1 MLRLLWIKLLLLH
14 SFLLLPGVFAHG
26 VTNQDLQECR
36 ASLKA
41 KDSYRAVEHCQK
53 AIAYARL
60 NKNLKDESIAL
71 HNLGSSYVQLEQF
84 DLAKQYYLKAIK
96 TAKSADYTLLIKKA
110 YFNLGFSFDRQ
121 NEYQLATESA
131 QKILAVQPGT
141 KATEAEIAEHY
152 RLDHRARIFLGTL
165 ARNQN
170 QLQNAL
176 NYFEE
181 SLAIAKDRG
190 NLAAITE
197 SEDLLKQLYLRIGH
211 KSHYV
216 QELVTKIKQR
226 KKSPVPSGQ
235 KRSQTNPKIRS
246 ILRLLE
252 VRTTV
257 SQYRT
262 GKINNLGKAYS
273 LLHKAM
279 TEAIEAGDINQQVS
293 VLIKFNELEQEFGQ
307 KDAGLILLKQALKL
321 TQRNND
327 TESEIQV
334 LMVLAEQSLRIG
346 QYKTAEQYY
355 HRALALTRAARNF
368 RNEASL
374 LTDISN
380 IYFDIGKSSLSL
392 KKSQQAIKIL
402 EKHDNSPQLKTSLIN
417 IAEKYL
423 ALGQYRK
430 SEKVLRQAIQ
440 QGDRLVTQFET
451 DRDRAVSFE
460 SQAYPYML
468 LHHSLLAQKKY
479 EEALELSE
487 QSRSLALNTALY
499 QQGKETH
506 HSQEIEVPSPDI
518 KTIQQFARDT
528 NSTVIQYSILPQRI
542 ELPIQIGYNLKLI
555 HSASSGLQMSKEP
568 KLPGKAG
575 LQRRS
580 KLSYKIT
587 SDSSLHIWVVQPSG
601 KIHFRAVNLN
611 EFQSLPGA
619 QAKLLASL
627 EQPGFRGDSFQTSS
641 KSNSGARD
649 LRSKRAR
656 VIIADNHNSTRNQ
669 HLQHLHQS
677 LIAPVADL
685 LPKSSQE
692 KVVFVPQGS
701 LFFVPFAALQD
712 TQGNYLI
719 EKHTI
724 VTAPSIQ
731 TLMLTQS
738 NKARVDTQNALIVG
752 NPTMPV
758 IANEDQPEQLLP
770 LPGAEQ
776 EAEQIGQ
783 MFNTQPL
790 IGDQATETE
799 IKRRMENADAI
810 HLATH
815 GLMDYQEY
823 GQTPTLELPGAI
835 ALAPSEKDDGLLT
848 AHEILDLKL
857 KADLAV
863 LSACNTAHGKISN
876 DGVMGL
882 SRALMVAGIPS
893 IIVSQWSVPDA
904 PTAELMTEFYRQLQ
918 KYPDNKAQAL
928 RQAMLI
934 AKKSYPDPLDWAAFS
949 LVGAS

>member
-14 SFLLLPGVFAHG
+14 SFLLLPSALAQD

-41 KDSYRAVEHCQK
+41 KDSHRAVELCQK

-71 HNLGSSYVQLEQF
+71 HNLGSAYFQLEQF

-96 TAKSADYTLLIKKA
+96 TARSADYTLLIKKA
-110 YFNLGFSFDRQ
+110 YFNLGVGFDRQ
-121 NEYQLATESA
+121 NEYQLATESV
-131 QKILAVQPGT
+131 QKSLSVQPGT
-141 KATEAEIAEHY
+141 KVTEAEVSEHY

-165 ARNQN
+165 AQNQN
-170 QLQNAL
+170 QLQDAL

-181 SLAIAKDRG
+181 SLAIAKDRV
-190 NLAAITE
+190 NLAAIEE
-197 SEDLLKQLYLRIGH
+197 SEDLLKKLYLRIGH

-216 QELVTKIKQR
+216 QELVTKLKQR
-226 KKSPVPSGQ
+226 KKSPVPPGQ
-235 KRSQTNPKIRS
+235 KRIQTNPKTRS
-246 ILRLLE
+246 VLRLLE
-252 VRTTV
+252 VRTVV
-257 SQYRT
+257 SQYRA

-273 LLHKAM
+273 LLHTAM
-279 TEAIEAGDINQQVS
+279 TEAVEAGDINQQVS
-293 VLIKFNELEQEFGQ
+293 VWIKLNELEQEFGQ
-307 KDAGLILLKQALKL
+307 KEAGHTLLKQALQL
-321 TQRNND
+321 ANDHND
-327 TESEIQV
+327 TEAEIRV
-334 LMVLAEQSLRIG
+334 LMILGEQALRSS
-346 QYKTAEQYY
+346 QYEAAEQY
-355 HRALALTRAARNF
+355 HQGALDLTKRARNF
-368 RNEASL
+368 RKEASL

-380 IYFDIGKSSLSL
+380 IYFDIGEWSISL
-392 KKSQQAIKIL
+392 KNAQQAVSIL
-402 EKHDNSPQLKTSLIN
+402 EKHDASAQLKTGLIN
-417 IAEKYL
+417 LAEKYL

-499 QQGKETH
+499 QQGKETQP
-506 HSQEIEVPSPDI
+506 SQEIDVSSPDI

-528 NSTVIQYSILPQRI
+528 KSTVIQYSILPQRI
-542 ELPIQIGYNLKLI
+542 ELPKQIGYDLKLI
-555 HSASSGLQMSKEP
+555 HSTSSGLQMSKEP
-568 KLPGKAG
+568 KLVGTAS

-580 KLSYKIT
+580 KLSYNIT

-619 QAKLLASL
+619 QEQLLASL
-627 EQPGFRGDSFQTSS
+627 EQPGFRGDSFQSS
-641 KSNSGARD
+641 SESKSGARD

-656 VIIADNHNSTRNQ
+656 VIITGNQQSTRNQ
-669 HLQHLHQS
+669 HLQYLHQS
-677 LIAPVADL
+677 LIAPIADL
-685 LPKSSQE
+685 LPKSPQE

-719 EKHTI
+719 DQHTI

-731 TLMLTQS
+731 TLMLTQR

-758 IANEDQPEQLLP
+758 IANEDQSEQLLP

-790 IGDQATETE
+790 IGAQATETE

-918 KYPDNKAQAL
+918 KYPNNKAQAL

-949 LVGAS
+949 LVGSS